1 MKEQEY
7 KIHFI
12 YSYNKSPSAIRWE
25 KNDWILFLK
34 RHYACKHI
42 MAKFIET
49 QNYNCNDICYTY
61 KEFDK
66 LEESDIIIIL
76 IDLCDRNDKTVQL
89 KIKYAQKLAQL
100 GKTVFSYR

>member
-1 MKEQEY
+1 MIQKDF
-7 KIHFI
+7 KVHFI
-12 YSYNKSPSAIRWE
+12 YSYNKAPSTIRWE
-25 KNDWILFLK
+25 KNDWLLFLK
-34 RHYACKHI
+34 RYYAGKHI
-42 MAKFIET
+42 MAKFIES

-66 LEESDIIIIL
+66 LEQSDIIIIL

>member
-1 MKEQEY
+1 MKEQDY

-34 RHYACKHI
+34 RHYAGKHI
-42 MAKFIET
+42 MAKFIES
-49 QNYNCNDICYTY
+49 QNYNCNDISYTY

>member
-1 MKEQEY
+1 MKQENY
-7 KIHFI
+7 KVHFI
-12 YSYNKSPSAIRWE
+12 YSYNKSLATIRWE
-25 KNDWILFLK
+25 KNDWLLFLK
-34 RHYACKHI
+34 RHYAEKHI
-42 MAKFIET
+42 MSNFIES

-100 GKTVFSYR
+100 GKQIFSYR

>member
-1 MKEQEY
+1 MTQQDF

-12 YSYNKSPSAIRWE
+12 YSYNKEPATIRFE
-25 KNDWILFLK
+25 KTDWLLFLK
-34 RHYACKHI
+34 RHYAGKHI
-42 MAKFIET
+42 MASFIET
-49 QNYNCNDICYTY
+49 QNYNCNDVCYTY

-76 IDLCDRNDKTVQL
+76 QDLCDRDDKTVQL

-100 GKTVFSYR
+100 GKQIFSYR